1 MRRCTSGFDR
11 FSDAICLALRGLY
24 PASLAAAAA
33 DFPAAT
39 PSANFS
45 CLIVRVPLLDR
56 SLGPFSAGR
65 AIQSLLCR
73 PTLDLETSKRLSMAR
88 KDVPLRMAVSTAL
101 RLSCPHTLQVLAIL

>member
-1 MRRCTSGFDR
+1 MRPCTSGFDR

-45 CLIVRVPLLDR
+45 CLIVRVRFLLR
-56 SLGPFSAGR
+56 LLGPFSAGR
-65 AIQSLLCR
+65 AIQSFLCR
-73 PTLDLETSKRLSMAR
+73 STLDLETSKRLSMSR
-88 KDVPLRMAVSTAL
+88 KDVPLRMAVSIAL
-101 RLSCPHTLQVLAIL
+101 RFSCPHTLQGRAI